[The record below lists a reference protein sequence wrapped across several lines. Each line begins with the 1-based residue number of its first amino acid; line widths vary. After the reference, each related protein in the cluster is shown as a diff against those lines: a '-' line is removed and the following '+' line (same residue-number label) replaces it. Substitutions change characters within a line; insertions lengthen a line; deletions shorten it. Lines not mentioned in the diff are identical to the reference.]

1 MPLSI
6 SPPTIHN
13 YPTSCS
19 LISIE
24 KECPT
29 VGNPSPYSFSS
40 SSAPPSSPPSSP
52 SASRPSFVPCPPKSS
67 IFPTRPTGSARN
79 AAPPLS
85 ISWPPGLPG
94 SAAPSSWSSSSLSIT
109 PCNPT
114 CTPIIAPIRPASSTS
129 SSPSSPS
136 PSSLSSASSSASPA
150 PPKTVDAIP
159 PNAYFGLVKVRD
171 VIRTLET
178 DGWVLART
186 RGSHRQYKHP
196 LKRGLV
202 TVAGKPGDDLAP
214 GTLNSILKQ
223 AGLK

>member
-79 AAPPLS
+79 AAP
-85 ISWPPGLPG
+85 
-94 SAAPSSWSSSSLSIT
+94 SLSIT

-159 PNAYFGLVKVRD
+159 PHAYFVLV
-171 VIRTLET
+171 
-178 DGWVLART
+178 
-186 RGSHRQYKHP
+186 
-196 LKRGLV
+196 
-202 TVAGKPGDDLAP
+202 
-214 GTLNSILKQ
+214 
-223 AGLK
+223 